1 MFHTSRLSWIFSNTE
16 HVHRRGR
23 VLKSLNRLRPHLRTT
38 SYCSTHSKRHVSIQ
52 GFAREP
58 GRRSSPT
65 NKSNGGRTLRPLS
78 SDLTGRSSRPFPD
91 QVVYARC
98 RTTGK
103 EETRLVVRSVGSIR
117 GNPWV
122 SCRRVWIAVS
132 RDRVLL
138 LLLLLCIR
146 ICSAVCRNLE
156 QNKCLS
162 IVVLLPRWSCWLSL
176 AVTSLDERCCGFR
189 VQDNKTPL
197 LRKRNQPSND
207 SKKQG
212 CRQIGRLRLRYQS
225 TRSRETR
232 HTAAIAGTLR
242 GVSASPIFLS
252 CMHVPALYAL
262 SRL

>member
-1 MFHTSRLSWIFSNTE
+1 
-16 HVHRRGR
+16 
-23 VLKSLNRLRPHLRTT
+23 
-38 SYCSTHSKRHVSIQ
+38 
-52 GFAREP
+52 
-58 GRRSSPT
+58 
-65 NKSNGGRTLRPLS
+65 
-78 SDLTGRSSRPFPD
+78 
-91 QVVYARC
+91 
-98 RTTGK
+98 
-103 EETRLVVRSVGSIR
+103 VVRSVGSIR

-197 LRKRNQPSND
+197 LRK
-207 SKKQG
+207 KKTPQQ
-212 CRQIGRLRLRYQS
+212 R
-225 TRSRETR
+225 
-232 HTAAIAGTLR
+232 
-242 GVSASPIFLS
+242 
-252 CMHVPALYAL
+252 
-262 SRL
+262 